1 MNRRG
6 GDWEFPLT
14 GFSELIPGR
23 EVTPLGK
30 RGPKGKPTSLR
41 VLEGDREDR
50 INRNEPVPGQG
61 EVVPPAWLVELDEDA
76 SGGGETALGVW
87 ERLAPDL
94 VRKGVLTAWDV
105 DQFAVFCDAV
115 VRHREATR
123 VVDREGTLVEG
134 QKGNLVRN
142 PAIQIARDYA
152 DLMVKV
158 GSRFGLTPGDRAD
171 LTIEREA
178 SHGGADRLLS

>member
-1 MNRRG
+1 M
-6 GDWEFPLT
+6 
-14 GFSELIPGR
+14 
-23 EVTPLGK
+23 GK

-50 INRNEPVPGQG
+50 INRDEPVPGQG
-61 EVVPPAWLVELDEDA
+61 DVVAPAWLVELDQQEIDER
-76 SGGGETALGVW
+76 ETALGVW
-87 ERLAPDL
+87 NRLVPDL
-94 VRKGVLTAWDV
+94 VRKGVLTPWDT
-105 DQFAVFCDAV
+105 DSLAVFCDAV

-123 VVDREGTLVEG
+123 AVQEHGPLVEG

-142 PAIQIARDYA
+142 PSIQIARDYA

-171 LTIEREA
+171 LKIEREA
-178 SHGGADRLLS
+178 SDGGADRLLS